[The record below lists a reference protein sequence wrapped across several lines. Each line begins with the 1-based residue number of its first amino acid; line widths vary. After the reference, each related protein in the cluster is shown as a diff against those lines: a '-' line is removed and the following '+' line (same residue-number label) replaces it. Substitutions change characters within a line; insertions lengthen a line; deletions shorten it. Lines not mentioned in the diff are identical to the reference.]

1 MTFKSLTPDFSVSS
15 QLTEEDLARAA
26 AAGFTEII
34 CNRPDAEEPEQPE
47 AAAIAAAA
55 ARHGLGFTHIP
66 VTSGSITDADIAR
79 MREALA
85 DASGPILGYCRS
97 GTRAAMLWALAKAG
111 SISSNEILRA
121 TASAGYDLES
131 LRPRLGVTGNQ
142 RTKCPDAA
150 QPAPKHSARSFDIVV
165 VGGGSGGIAAA
176 ASLLKR
182 RASLSVAIID
192 PASEHFYQPGWT
204 LVGGGVF
211 RPEQTRR
218 RMVDVIPERA
228 TWIQRAVTGFA
239 PEANE
244 VLLEDGSTVRYGVL
258 IAAPGIMLDF
268 DAIPGLAKT
277 LGRNGVTCNYRFD
290 AAPYTYE
297 LARALRGG
305 RALFT
310 QPPMPIKCA
319 GAPQKAMYLSCD
331 IWREAG
337 TLADTEVEF
346 HLAGPAL
353 FGVADYVPALMEYV
367 QRYGINLN
375 FGSTLVAVDGAR
387 RVATFTR
394 QDADGQTVRYEREF
408 DMLHAVPPQRA
419 PEFVRNSALA
429 DASGFI
435 EVDPATLRHARY
447 PNVFALGD
455 AINTSNAKTAA
466 AARKQA
472 PIVAV
477 NVLAVLEGRA
487 PAALYD
493 GYGSCPLT
501 VERGKIVL
509 AEFTY
514 GGKLAPTFPKWVL
527 DGTRP
532 TRKAWLLKAAMLP
545 PIYWHGMLK
554 GREWLVSPEL

>member
-1 MTFKSLTPDFSVSS
+1 MTFKSLSADFSVAS
-15 QLTEEDLARAA
+15 QLTESDLARAA
-26 AAGFTEII
+26 AEGFTGII
-34 CNRPDAEEPEQPE
+34 CNRPDGEEAGQPK
-47 AAAIAAAA
+47 AAAMADAA

-66 VTSGSITDADIAR
+66 VTSANITETDLARLSQALTDATGPV
-79 MREALA
+79 LA
-85 DASGPILGYCRS
+85 YCRS
-97 GTRAAMLWALAKAG
+97 GTRAAMLWALAKADTLPV
-111 SISSNEILRA
+111 SDILRA
-121 TASAGYDLES
+121 TAAAGYDLES
-131 LRPRLGVTGNQ
+131 LRPRL
-142 RTKCPDAA
+142 
-150 QPAPKHSARSFDIVV
+150 SARQSAPGHAPHNFDIVV
-165 VGGGSGGIAAA
+165 IGGGSGGIAAA

-182 RASLSVAIID
+182 RPSLSVAIID
-192 PASEHFYQPGWT
+192 PALEHFYQPGWT

-218 RMVDVIPERA
+218 RMADVIPPGA
-228 TWIQRAVTGFA
+228 TWINRAVTGFA
-239 PEANE
+239 PRANE
-244 VLLEDGSTVRYGVL
+244 VLLEDGSTVGYGVL
-258 IAAPGIMLDF
+258 IAAPGILLDF
-268 DAIPGLAKT
+268 EAIPGLAQT

-290 AAPYTYE
+290 TAPYTYE
-297 LARALRGG
+297 LARSLRRG

-310 QPPMPIKCA
+310 QPAMPIKCA

-346 HLAGPAL
+346 HLAGAAL
-353 FGVADYVPALMEYV
+353 FGVPDYVPALMEYV
-367 QRYGINLN
+367 QRYGIQLN
-375 FGSTLVAVDGAR
+375 FGSTLTAVDGTYR
-387 RVATFTR
+387 IATFMR

-408 DMLHAVPPQRA
+408 DMLHAVPPQRP
-419 PEFVRNSALA
+419 PEFVRHSPLA

-435 EVDPATLRHARY
+435 EVDPATLRHVRFT
-447 PNVFALGD
+447 NIFALGD

-477 NVLAVLEGRA
+477 NALAVLEGREPA
-487 PAALYD
+487 PLYD

-509 AEFTY
+509 AEFGY

-554 GREWLVSPEL
+554 GREWLVSPEM

>member
-1 MTFKSLTPDFSVSS
+1 MTFKTLTTEFSVCG
-15 QLTEEDLARAA
+15 QLTEDDLARAA
-26 AAGFTEII
+26 AAGFTTII
-34 CNRPDAEEPEQPE
+34 CNRPDGEEAGQPD
-47 AAAIAAAA
+47 ASAIAAAA
-55 ARHGLGFTHIP
+55 AQHGLGFAHIP
-66 VTSGSITDADIAR
+66 VTTGNIADADVAR
-79 MREALA
+79 MGDVLA
-85 DASGPILGYCRS
+85 DANGPVLAYCRS
-97 GTRAAMLWALAKAG
+97 GTRAAMLWALASAG
-111 SISSNEILRA
+111 SRPAADILGA
-121 TASAGYDLES
+121 ASAAGYDLAG
-131 LRPRLGVTGNQ
+131 LRARLSVQ
-142 RTKCPDAA
+142 RS
-150 QPAPKHSARSFDIVV
+150 APKHSARCFDIVV

-182 RASLSVAIID
+182 RPSLSVAIID
-192 PASEHFYQPGWT
+192 PALEHFYQPGWT
-204 LVGGGVF
+204 LVGAGVF
-211 RPEQTRR
+211 RSEETRR
-218 RMVDVIPERA
+218 PMASVIPDRA
-228 TWIQRAVTGFA
+228 TWINRAVTGFA

-244 VLLEDGSTVRYGVL
+244 VQLEDGSTVSYGVL
-258 IAAPGIMLDF
+258 IAAPGIVLDF
-268 DAIPGLAKT
+268 EAIPGLSKT

-290 AAPYTYE
+290 TAPYTYE
-297 LARALRGG
+297 LARRLRGG

-310 QPPMPIKCA
+310 QPAMPIKCA

-346 HLAGPAL
+346 HLAGAAL
-353 FGVADYVPALMEYV
+353 FGVAEYVPALMEYV
-367 QRYGINLN
+367 QRYGIGLN
-375 FGSTLVAVDGAR
+375 FGSTLVAVDGPR
-387 RVATFTR
+387 GIATFTR
-394 QDADGQTVRYEREF
+394 NDADGQTVRYEREF

-419 PEFVRNSALA
+419 PEFVRRSPLA

-447 PNVFALGD
+447 ANVFALGD
-455 AINTSNAKTAA
+455 AINTTNAKTAA

-477 NVLAVLEGRA
+477 NALAVLEGREPA
-487 PAALYD
+487 PLYD

-509 AEFTY
+509 AEFGY

-554 GREWLVSPEL
+554 GREWLVSPEM

>member
-1 MTFKSLTPDFSVSS
+1 MTFKFLTPDVSVSG
-15 QLTEEDLARAA
+15 QLTEQDLVRVAA
-26 AAGFTEII
+26 SGFTAVI
-34 CNRPDAEEPEQPE
+34 CNRPDGEEPGQPE

-66 VTSGSITDADIAR
+66 VTSGAIADADVAL

-85 DASGPILGYCRS
+85 GASGPVLAYCRS
-97 GTRAAMLWALAKAG
+97 GTRAAMLWALVNAETRPAAD
-111 SISSNEILRA
+111 ILNV
-121 TASAGYDLES
+121 ASAAGYDLTS
-131 LRPRLGVTGNQ
+131 LRPRLSVSATPAVSAA
-142 RTKCPDAA
+142 RT
-150 QPAPKHSARSFDIVV
+150 FDVV
-165 VGGGSGGIAAA
+165 IVGGGSAGIATA

-182 RASLSVAIID
+182 RPTLSVAIID
-192 PASEHFYQPGWT
+192 PAQEHFYQPGWT

-211 RPEQTRR
+211 KPEQTRR
-218 RMVDVIPERA
+218 RMADVIPDKA
-228 TWIQRAVTGFA
+228 TWIERAVIGFA
-239 PEANE
+239 PEASE
-244 VLLEDGSTVRYGVL
+244 VHLADGSTVRYGVL
-258 IAAPGIMLDF
+258 IAAPGVVLDF
-268 DAIPGLAKT
+268 DAIPGLTEA

-290 AAPYTYE
+290 TAPYTHE
-297 LARALRGG
+297 LARSLRGG

-310 QPPMPIKCA
+310 QPAMPIKCA

-337 TLADTEVEF
+337 TLADTQVEF
-346 HLAGPAL
+346 HLAGAAL
-353 FGVADYVPALMEYV
+353 FGVADYVPALMHYV
-367 QRYGINLN
+367 ERYGIQLN
-375 FGSTLVAVDGAR
+375 FGSTLAAVDGAR
-387 RVATFTR
+387 RIATFTR
-394 QDADGQTVRYEREF
+394 QDADGHMVRYEREF

-419 PEFVRNSALA
+419 PEFVRTSPLA

-435 EVDPATLRHARY
+435 EVDPATLRHTRY
-447 PNVFALGD
+447 LNVFALGD
-455 AINTSNAKTAA
+455 AANTANAKTAA

-477 NVLAVLEGRA
+477 NALAVLEGRE

-514 GGKLAPTFPKWVL
+514 GGKLAPTFPKWL
-527 DGTRP
+527 LNGTQP

-554 GREWLVSPEL
+554 GREWLVSPEM